1 MFLDSHCHL
10 VDEQFDPDRNEII
23 KRALDSGLHY
33 LLTVGTNLEEGMRSL
48 ELADFYEN
56 IFAAAALHPHDA
68 ERFTDDTIQRF
79 QQLYEHPK
87 MLAIGEIGLDF
98 YYDNSPRQVQEHV
111 FRQFLRVSLE
121 TGKPVII
128 HLRDPR
134 TGPKMARERFL
145 TILDEEDPA
154 KKIRGILHC
163 FSDSYDFGMECYDR
177 GFLISFPGILT
188 FSKAEE
194 LRDAASR
201 LPYESLLVET
211 DCPYLAPQP
220 FRGKRNEPAYV
231 HRTAE
236 KLAELRG
243 ITLEDLDRILLFNFE
258 NLFQLRDGEETG
270 QISYKIRN
278 SLYLNLT
285 NRCTANCI
293 FCERTKSAMVSGYY
307 LRLRR
312 EPAVEEVLEAVGDP
326 LQYDEV
332 VFCGYGEPTIRLKEM
347 KQIATVLKQKGTRIR
362 LNTDGHAELI
372 HGRDILP
379 ELKGLVD
386 ELSVSINAAN
396 ASDYVR
402 LMRPYQGKRSFEAM
416 KNFIRRGVELG
427 FEVSA
432 TAVAVPGL
440 DLKPI
445 EELALSLGAKW
456 RQRMYNVVG

>member
-10 VDEQFDPDRNEII
+10 VDEQFDSDRSETI
-23 KRALDSGLHY
+23 KRAFDSGLRY
-33 LLTVGTNLEEGMRSL
+33 LLTIGTNVEEGLRSL
-48 ELADFYEN
+48 ELADFYEK
-56 IFAAAALHPHDA
+56 IYAAAALHPHDA
-68 ERFTDDTIQRF
+68 EHFGDDTIARF
-79 QQLYEHPK
+79 KQLYEHPK
-87 MLAIGEIGLDF
+87 MIAIGEIGLDF
-98 YYDNSPRQVQEHV
+98 YYDNSPRQAQEHV
-111 FRQFLRVSLE
+111 FRQFLRIAKES
-121 TGKPVII
+121 GKPVII

-134 TGPKMARERFL
+134 EGPKLARERFL
-145 TILDEEDPA
+145 AILDEEDPA
-154 KKIRGILHC
+154 GEIRGILHC
-163 FSDSYDFGMECYDR
+163 FSDNYEFGMECYDR

-188 FSKAEE
+188 FPKAEN

-211 DCPYLAPQP
+211 DSPYLAPHP
-220 FRGKRNEPAYV
+220 NRGKRNEPAFV
-231 HRTAE
+231 HHTAE

-258 NLFQLRDGEETG
+258 NLFRLRDGEETG
-270 QISYKIRN
+270 QIIYKIRN

-285 NRCTANCI
+285 NRCTANCV
-293 FCERTKSAMVSGYY
+293 FCERTRSAMVSGYY

-312 EPAVEEVLEAVGDP
+312 EPTVEEVLEAVGDP

-332 VFCGYGEPTIRLKEM
+332 VFCGYGEPTIRLEEV
-347 KQIATVLKQKGTRIR
+347 KQIAAVLKRKGARIR

-396 ASDYVR
+396 AGDYVR
-402 LMRPYQGKRSFEAM
+402 LMRPYKGKRAFEAM

-440 DLKPI
+440 DMKPI
-445 EELALSLGAKW
+445 EELTLSLGAKW
-456 RQRMYNVVG
+456 RPRMYNVVG